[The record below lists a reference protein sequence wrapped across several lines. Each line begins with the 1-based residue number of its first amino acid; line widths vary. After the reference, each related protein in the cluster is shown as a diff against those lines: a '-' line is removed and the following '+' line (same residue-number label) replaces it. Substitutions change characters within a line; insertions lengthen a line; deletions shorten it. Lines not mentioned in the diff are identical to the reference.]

1 MNSSSRQGMTLLEA
15 LVALVI
21 LGTVAVGMLEV
32 LAGSARVASSAE
44 QWSRAVAYAEQRM
57 EALKI
62 DSATPALSARESLE
76 GGFTRWV
83 DERPWSEPGFVMV
96 TVGVELPGGG
106 HHSLVRLRA
115 AR

>member
-1 MNSSSRQGMTLLEA
+1 MNSCSRQGMTLLEA

-62 DSATPALSARESLE
+62 DSATQALSAPESLE
-76 GGFTRWV
+76 GGFTRSV
-83 DERPWSEPGFVMV
+83 EERPWSEPGFAIV
-96 TVGVELPGGG
+96 TVSVDLPGGG
-106 HHSLVRLRA
+106 RHSLVRLRA

>member
-1 MNSSSRQGMTLLEA
+1 MTSSSRDGMTLLEA

-32 LAGSARVASSAE
+32 LAGSARVATNAE
-44 QWSRAVAYAEQRM
+44 QWSRAVAYAEHRM
-57 EALKI
+57 ETLKI
-62 DSATPALSARESLE
+62 DSATPAPSAPESLE
-76 GGFTRWV
+76 GGFTRRV
-83 DERPWSEPGFVMV
+83 DERPWIEPGLVV
-96 TVGVELPGGG
+96 ITVDVELPGGG